1 MSRNIVKAKL
11 DIIFKKLFADA
22 KNEDILRAFI
32 SDILD
37 IPYDSINRIEIT
49 NPELVPESIDE
60 KFSRMDVK
68 LTVNNKLVNI
78 EIQINNEGF
87 FEDRATYHWARLFTS
102 DLKSGEDYGQIKQ
115 CIAINI
121 INFNMFDCS
130 EYHSSFSI
138 REDVR
143 HDKLTDK
150 CAIHFFELKKINK
163 EPNPRDR
170 KELWMQLINAE
181 NEEEL
186 DMLNNTNVPAIQRAV
201 VVIKD
206 MSADERIREAAWQR
220 ETMLHDKATAL
231 RFARDSG
238 YTEGRSEG
246 MAEGM
251 KKGRSEGIAEG
262 MEKGREEGRSEGIAE
277 GMEKGETKAKAA
289 LADRMR
295 AKGYSEDMI
304 RELIGE

>member
-1 MSRNIVKAKL
+1 MSKNIVKAKL

-121 INFNMFDCS
+121 INFNMFDCR

-143 HDKLTDK
+143 HDRLTDK

-206 MSADERIREAAWQR
+206 MSADERIREAAFQR
-220 ETMLHDKATAL
+220 ETLLHDKATAL
-231 RFARDSG
+231 RFARDTG
-238 YTEGRSEG
+238 YTEGMEKG
-246 MAEGM
+246 IEKGIE
-251 KKGRSEGIAEG
+251 KGRSEGIAEG
-262 MEKGREEGRSEGIAE
+262 IER
-277 GMEKGETKAKAA
+277 GMEKGIEKGIEQGEMKAKAS

-304 RELIGE
+304 RELIDA